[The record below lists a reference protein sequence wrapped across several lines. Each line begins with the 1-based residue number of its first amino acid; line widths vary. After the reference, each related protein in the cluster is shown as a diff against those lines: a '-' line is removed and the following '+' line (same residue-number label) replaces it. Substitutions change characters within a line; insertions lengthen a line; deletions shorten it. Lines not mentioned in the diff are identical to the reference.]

1 MKYILTADNLNK
13 NYRHSHALHNFSMH
27 IPKGAIYGFV
37 GENGAGKTTLIRT
50 ICGLQT
56 PTSGTYSLYGV
67 KNTDKRIREAQQRI
81 GAVVESPA
89 VYLDMSAENNLK
101 HQYHVL
107 GLPTYDGLKELLHL
121 VGLEKTGRKK
131 VRNYSLGMK
140 QRLGIAVALVG
151 NPDFLILDEPT
162 NGLDPQGIIELRELI
177 LKLNR
182 QRQITVLISS
192 HNLDELS
199 RLATHYGF
207 IVDGSMVKEITAE
220 ELAKACRKC
229 AVLTVTDTGVLARAL
244 DLLGLEYD
252 ILSEST
258 ANVYGEIPISE
269 LTMEL
274 AKDRC
279 RILSLH
285 EKDETLESYYINLTG
300 GGRYE

>member
-177 LKLNR
+177 VKLNR

-220 ELAKACRKC
+220 ELANSCRKC

-269 LTMEL
+269 LTMEM

>member
-50 ICGLQT
+50 ICGLQA

-81 GAVVESPA
+81 GVVVESPA

-140 QRLGIAVALVG
+140 QRLGIAVALAG

-177 LKLNR
+177 VKLNR

-199 RLATHYGF
+199 RTATHYGF

-269 LTMEL
+269 LTLEL
-274 AKDRC
+274 AKDQC

>member
-140 QRLGIAVALVG
+140 QRLGIAVALAG

-220 ELAKACRKC
+220 ELAKSCRKC

-244 DLLGLEYD
+244 DLLGLEYV
-252 ILSEST
+252 ILSGST

-269 LTMEL
+269 LTLEL
-274 AKDRC
+274 AKDQC

>member
-50 ICGLQT
+50 ICGLQA

-81 GAVVESPA
+81 GVVVESPA

-140 QRLGIAVALVG
+140 QRLGIAVALAG

-199 RLATHYGF
+199 RIATHYGF
-207 IVDGSMVKEITAE
+207 IVNGAMAKEITAE
-220 ELAKACRKC
+220 ELDKACRKC

-269 LTMEL
+269 LTLEL
-274 AKDRC
+274 AKDQC

>member
-50 ICGLQT
+50 ICGLQA

-67 KNTDKRIREAQQRI
+67 KNTDKCIREAQQRI

-89 VYLDMSAENNLK
+89 VYLDMNAENNLK
-101 HQYHVL
+101 YQYHVL

-199 RLATHYGF
+199 RIATHYGF
-207 IVDGSMVKEITAE
+207 IVNGAMAKEITAE
-220 ELAKACRKC
+220 ELDKACRKC

-244 DLLGLEYD
+244 DLLGLEYV
-252 ILSEST
+252 ILSGST

-269 LTMEL
+269 LTLEL
-274 AKDRC
+274 AKNRC

-285 EKDETLESYYINLTG
+285 EKDETLESYYINLG
-300 GGRYE
+300 SVK

>member
-81 GAVVESPA
+81 GVVVESPA

-140 QRLGIAVALVG
+140 QRLGIAVALAG

-199 RLATHYGF
+199 RTATHYGF

-220 ELAKACRKC
+220 ELAKSCRKC

-269 LTMEL
+269 LTLEL
-274 AKDRC
+274 AKDQC

>member
-13 NYRHSHALHNFSMH
+13 NYRHSHALHNFTMH

-50 ICGLQT
+50 ICGLQA

-67 KNTDKRIREAQQRI
+67 KNTDKCIREAQQRI

-89 VYLDMSAENNLK
+89 VYLDMNAENNLK
-101 HQYHVL
+101 YQYHVL

-140 QRLGIAVALVG
+140 QRLGIAVVLVG

-177 LKLNR
+177 VKLNR

-269 LTMEL
+269 LTLEL
-274 AKDRC
+274 AKDQC

>member
-50 ICGLQT
+50 ICGLQA

-89 VYLDMSAENNLK
+89 VYLDMNAENNLK
-101 HQYHVL
+101 YQYHVL
-107 GLPTYDGLKELLHL
+107 GLPTYDGLKELLYL

-140 QRLGIAVALVG
+140 QRLGIAVALAG

-199 RLATHYGF
+199 RTATHYGF

-220 ELAKACRKC
+220 ELANSCRKC

-269 LTMEL
+269 LAMEL

>member
-67 KNTDKRIREAQQRI
+67 KNTDKRICEAQQRI

-177 LKLNR
+177 VKLNR

-220 ELAKACRKC
+220 ELANSCRKC

>member
-140 QRLGIAVALVG
+140 QRLGIAVALAG

-199 RLATHYGF
+199 RTATHYGF

-220 ELAKACRKC
+220 ELAKSCRKC

-269 LTMEL
+269 LTMEM

>member
-50 ICGLQT
+50 ICGLQA

-67 KNTDKRIREAQQRI
+67 KNTDKCIREAQQRI

-89 VYLDMSAENNLK
+89 VYLDMNAENNLK
-101 HQYHVL
+101 YQYHVL

-140 QRLGIAVALVG
+140 QRLGIAVALAG

-192 HNLDELS
+192 HNLDELP
-199 RLATHYGF
+199 RIATHYGF
-207 IVDGSMVKEITAE
+207 IVNGAMAKEITAE
-220 ELAKACRKC
+220 ELDKACRKC

-244 DLLGLEYD
+244 DLLGLEYV
-252 ILSEST
+252 ILSGST

-269 LTMEL
+269 LTLEL
-274 AKDRC
+274 AKNRC

>member
-50 ICGLQT
+50 ICGLQA

-140 QRLGIAVALVG
+140 QRLGIAVALAG

-252 ILSEST
+252 ILSGST

-269 LTMEL
+269 LTLEL
-274 AKDRC
+274 AKDQC

>member
-89 VYLDMSAENNLK
+89 VYLDMNAENNLK

-140 QRLGIAVALVG
+140 HRLGIAVALAG

-199 RLATHYGF
+199 RTATHYGF

-220 ELAKACRKC
+220 ELAKSCRKC

-269 LTMEL
+269 LTMEM

>member
-140 QRLGIAVALVG
+140 QRLGIAVALAG

-199 RLATHYGF
+199 RIATHYGF
-207 IVDGSMVKEITAE
+207 IVNGAMAKEITAE
-220 ELAKACRKC
+220 ELDKACRKC

-244 DLLGLEYD
+244 DLLGLEYV
-252 ILSEST
+252 ILSGST

-269 LTMEL
+269 LTLEL
-274 AKDRC
+274 AKNRC

>member
-81 GAVVESPA
+81 GVVVESPA

-199 RLATHYGF
+199 RIATHYGF
-207 IVDGSMVKEITAE
+207 IVNGAMAKEITAE
-220 ELAKACRKC
+220 ELDKACRKC

-244 DLLGLEYD
+244 DLLGLEYV
-252 ILSEST
+252 ILSGST

-269 LTMEL
+269 LTLEL
-274 AKDRC
+274 AKNRC

>member
-140 QRLGIAVALVG
+140 QRLGIAVALAG

-199 RLATHYGF
+199 RTATHYGF

-220 ELAKACRKC
+220 ELANSCRKC

-269 LTMEL
+269 LTLEL
-274 AKDRC
+274 AKDQC

>member
-50 ICGLQT
+50 ICGLQA

-67 KNTDKRIREAQQRI
+67 KNTDKCIREAQQRI

-89 VYLDMSAENNLK
+89 VYLDMNAENNLK
-101 HQYHVL
+101 YQYHVL

-199 RLATHYGF
+199 RIATHYGF
-207 IVDGSMVKEITAE
+207 IVNGAMAKEITAE
-220 ELAKACRKC
+220 ELDKACRKC

>member
-50 ICGLQT
+50 ICGLQA

-67 KNTDKRIREAQQRI
+67 KNTDKCIREAQQRI

-89 VYLDMSAENNLK
+89 VYLDMNAENNLK
-101 HQYHVL
+101 YQYHVL

-192 HNLDELS
+192 QILDELS
-199 RLATHYGF
+199 MIAKHYGF
-207 IVDGSMVKEITAE
+207 IVNGAMAKEITAE
-220 ELAKACRKC
+220 ELDKACRKC

-244 DLLGLEYD
+244 DLLGLEYV
-252 ILSEST
+252 ILSGST

-269 LTMEL
+269 LTLEL
-274 AKDRC
+274 AKNRC

>member
-50 ICGLQT
+50 ICGLQA

-67 KNTDKRIREAQQRI
+67 KNTDKCIREAQQRI

-89 VYLDMSAENNLK
+89 VYLDMNAENNLK
-101 HQYHVL
+101 YQYHVL

-199 RLATHYGF
+199 RIATHYGF
-207 IVDGSMVKEITAE
+207 IVNGAMAKEITAE
-220 ELAKACRKC
+220 ELDKACRKC

-244 DLLGLEYD
+244 DLLGLEYV
-252 ILSEST
+252 ILSGST

-269 LTMEL
+269 LTLEL
-274 AKDRC
+274 AKNQC

>member
-50 ICGLQT
+50 ICGLQA

-67 KNTDKRIREAQQRI
+67 KNTDKCIREAQQRI

-89 VYLDMSAENNLK
+89 VYLDMNAENNLK
-101 HQYHVL
+101 YQYHVL

-140 QRLGIAVALVG
+140 QRLGIAVALAG

-199 RLATHYGF
+199 RTATHYGF

-220 ELAKACRKC
+220 ELAKSCRKC

-269 LTMEL
+269 LTMEM

>member
-50 ICGLQT
+50 ICGLQA

-81 GAVVESPA
+81 GVVVESPA

-177 LKLNR
+177 VKLNR

-220 ELAKACRKC
+220 ELANSCRKC

>member
-50 ICGLQT
+50 ICGLQA

-140 QRLGIAVALVG
+140 QRLGIAVALAG

-220 ELAKACRKC
+220 ELANSCRKC

-269 LTMEL
+269 LTLEL
-274 AKDRC
+274 AKNRC

>member
-50 ICGLQT
+50 ICGLQA

-67 KNTDKRIREAQQRI
+67 KNTDKCIREAQQRI

-89 VYLDMSAENNLK
+89 VYLDMNAENNLK
-101 HQYHVL
+101 YQYHVL

-162 NGLDPQGIIELRELI
+162 TGLDPQGIIELRELI

-199 RLATHYGF
+199 RIATHYGF
-207 IVDGSMVKEITAE
+207 IVNGAMAKEITAE
-220 ELAKACRKC
+220 ELDKACRKC

-244 DLLGLEYD
+244 DLLGLEYV
-252 ILSEST
+252 ILSGST

-269 LTMEL
+269 LTLEL
-274 AKDRC
+274 AKNRC

>member
-50 ICGLQT
+50 ICGLQA

-67 KNTDKRIREAQQRI
+67 KNTDKCIREAQQRI

-89 VYLDMSAENNLK
+89 VYLDMNAENNLK
-101 HQYHVL
+101 YQYHVL

-269 LTMEL
+269 LTLEL
-274 AKDRC
+274 AKDQC

>member
-177 LKLNR
+177 VKLNR

-199 RLATHYGF
+199 RIATHYGF
-207 IVDGSMVKEITAE
+207 IVNGAMAKEITAE
-220 ELAKACRKC
+220 ELDKACRKC

-244 DLLGLEYD
+244 DLLGLEYV
-252 ILSEST
+252 ILSGST

-269 LTMEL
+269 LTLEL
-274 AKDRC
+274 AKNRC

>member
-67 KNTDKRIREAQQRI
+67 KNTDKCIREAQQRI

-89 VYLDMSAENNLK
+89 VYLDMNAENNLK

-140 QRLGIAVALVG
+140 QRLGIAVALAG

-199 RLATHYGF
+199 RTATHYGF

-220 ELAKACRKC
+220 ELAKSCRKC

-269 LTMEL
+269 LTMEM

>member
-50 ICGLQT
+50 ICGLQA

-89 VYLDMSAENNLK
+89 VYLDMNAENNLK
-101 HQYHVL
+101 YQYHVL

-177 LKLNR
+177 VKLNR

-220 ELAKACRKC
+220 ELANSCRKC

>member
-50 ICGLQT
+50 ICGLQA

-81 GAVVESPA
+81 GVVVESPA

-269 LTMEL
+269 LTLEL
-274 AKDRC
+274 AKDQC

>member
-50 ICGLQT
+50 ICGLQA

-67 KNTDKRIREAQQRI
+67 KNTDKCIREAQQRI

-89 VYLDMSAENNLK
+89 VYLDMNAENNLK
-101 HQYHVL
+101 YQYHVL

-140 QRLGIAVALVG
+140 QRLGIAVALAG

-199 RLATHYGF
+199 RIATHYGF
-207 IVDGSMVKEITAE
+207 IVNGAMAKEITAE
-220 ELAKACRKC
+220 ELDKACRKC

-244 DLLGLEYD
+244 DLLGLEYV
-252 ILSEST
+252 ILSGST

-269 LTMEL
+269 LTLEL
-274 AKDRC
+274 AKNRC

-285 EKDETLESYYINLTG
+285 EKDATLESYYINLTG

>member
-50 ICGLQT
+50 ICGLQA

-269 LTMEL
+269 LTLEL
-274 AKDRC
+274 AKDQC

>member
-50 ICGLQT
+50 ICGLQA

-67 KNTDKRIREAQQRI
+67 KNTDKCIREAQQRI

-89 VYLDMSAENNLK
+89 VYLDMNAENNLK
-101 HQYHVL
+101 YQYHVL

-140 QRLGIAVALVG
+140 QRLGIAVVLVG

-199 RLATHYGF
+199 RIATHYGF
-207 IVDGSMVKEITAE
+207 IVNGAMAKEITAE
-220 ELAKACRKC
+220 ELDKACRKC

-244 DLLGLEYD
+244 DLLGLEYV
-252 ILSEST
+252 ILSGST

-269 LTMEL
+269 LTLEL
-274 AKDRC
+274 AKNRC

>member
-50 ICGLQT
+50 ICGLQA

-81 GAVVESPA
+81 GVVVESPA

-140 QRLGIAVALVG
+140 QRLGIAVALAG

-199 RLATHYGF
+199 RTATHYGF

-269 LTMEL
+269 LTMEM

>member
-50 ICGLQT
+50 ICGLQA

-67 KNTDKRIREAQQRI
+67 KNTDKCIREAQQRI

-89 VYLDMSAENNLK
+89 VYLDMNAENNLK
-101 HQYHVL
+101 YQYHVL

-177 LKLNR
+177 VKLNR

-199 RLATHYGF
+199 RIATHYGF
-207 IVDGSMVKEITAE
+207 IVNGAMAKEITAE
-220 ELAKACRKC
+220 ELDKACRKC

-244 DLLGLEYD
+244 DLLGLEYV
-252 ILSEST
+252 ILSGST

-269 LTMEL
+269 LTLEL
-274 AKDRC
+274 AKNRC

>member
-50 ICGLQT
+50 ICGLQA

-67 KNTDKRIREAQQRI
+67 KNTDKCIREAQQRI

-89 VYLDMSAENNLK
+89 VYLDMNAENNLK
-101 HQYHVL
+101 YQYHVL

-199 RLATHYGF
+199 RIATHYGF
-207 IVDGSMVKEITAE
+207 IVNGAMAKEITAE
-220 ELAKACRKC
+220 ELDKACRKC

-244 DLLGLEYD
+244 DLLGLEYV
-252 ILSEST
+252 ILSGST

-269 LTMEL
+269 LTLEL
-274 AKDRC
+274 AKDQC

>member
-50 ICGLQT
+50 ICGLQA

-67 KNTDKRIREAQQRI
+67 KNTDKCIREAQQRI

-89 VYLDMSAENNLK
+89 VYLDMNAENNLK

-177 LKLNR
+177 VKLNR

-220 ELAKACRKC
+220 ELANSCRKC

>member
-140 QRLGIAVALVG
+140 QRLGIAVALAG

-220 ELAKACRKC
+220 ELANSCRKC

-269 LTMEL
+269 LTMEM

>member
-50 ICGLQT
+50 ICGLQA

-89 VYLDMSAENNLK
+89 VYLDMNAENNLK

-107 GLPTYDGLKELLHL
+107 GLPTYDGLKELLYL

-140 QRLGIAVALVG
+140 QRLGIAVALAG

-199 RLATHYGF
+199 RTATHYGF

-220 ELAKACRKC
+220 ELAKSCRKC

-269 LTMEL
+269 LTMEM

>member
-140 QRLGIAVALVG
+140 QRLGIAVALAG

-269 LTMEL
+269 LTLEL
-274 AKDRC
+274 AKDQC

>member
-50 ICGLQT
+50 ICGLQA

-89 VYLDMSAENNLK
+89 VYLDMNAENNLK
-101 HQYHVL
+101 YQYHVL

-140 QRLGIAVALVG
+140 QRLGIAVPLVG

-199 RLATHYGF
+199 RTATHYGF
-207 IVDGSMVKEITAE
+207 IVNGAMAKEITAE
-220 ELAKACRKC
+220 ELDKACRKC

-244 DLLGLEYD
+244 DLLGLEYV
-252 ILSEST
+252 ILSGST

-269 LTMEL
+269 LTLEL
-274 AKDRC
+274 AKNRC